1 MCCCKIDVLNRIGS
15 CSGFWSISKV
25 VTYEYFLYFWR
36 LVLGSPLY
44 TLWRAAVEYFLLIV
58 RSFKHEICLGILIFC
73 RMEIQFC
80 TYRFIRCI
88 FVLLMQ
94 VFVHYEKWWLSS
106 NVVTCWNIFFIPQ
119 VRKKKCICSFSHGM
133 QRLTLCS
140 GHESLPVTT
149 TISCMWHVSRECF
162 IYHPLITFFFPL
174 YLVVWSLP
182 TDITVFF
189 EDTYFTTTISQI
201 HLK

>member
-1 MCCCKIDVLNRIGS
+1 MKSVLAFWFSVEWRFSSVHIDLS
-15 CSGFWSISKV
+15 DA
-25 VTYEYFLYFWR
+25 FLYCWR
-36 LVLGSPLY
+36 RYLYIMKSGGFLV
-44 TLWRAAVEYFLLIV
+44 
-58 RSFKHEICLGILIFC
+58 
-73 RMEIQFC
+73 M
-80 TYRFIRCI
+80 
-88 FVLLMQ
+88 
-94 VFVHYEKWWLSS
+94 WWLAE
-106 NVVTCWNIFFIPQ
+106 IFFLFL
-119 VRKKKCICSFSHGM
+119 RLEKKKCICSFSHGM

-201 HLK
+201 RLK